1 MVIWLNSSRMTAG
14 TGDAGVDGPAVRFGV
29 HGDVVRRETFGHL
42 LSIADAYAQL
52 DADRARVLED
62 AQAEA
67 AAIVA
72 AGEEQAELLLDAAR
86 DTYETAEQ
94 RGYREGSNRALSEWM
109 ERLADAT
116 DAQSRL
122 QVRMRERLAD
132 IIASAVESIVHS
144 MDREALFERALSTVD
159 RIIDNSTYLRVAV
172 NPQDYEAARAA
183 FDQLAAKW
191 RDLGRPI
198 PVSIVADRQLE
209 PGACV
214 CETDFGSV
222 DASLNTQLRAMRS
235 AVARALKRSI
245 YLDAADVNG
254 AADDPDDA
262 AAAGTGDEAENGDAA
277 AAEVSR

>member
-1 MVIWLNSSRMTAG
+1 MVIWLNSRRLTA
-14 TGDAGVDGPAVRFGV
+14 DAGAQDDPGGPAVRFGV
-29 HGDVVRRETFGHL
+29 HGDVIRRETFGDL
-42 LSIADAYAQL
+42 LSIAHAYAQL
-52 DADRARVLED
+52 EADRALVL
-62 AQAEA
+62 AQAQDEA

-72 AGEEQAELLLDAAR
+72 AGEEQAELLLDAASE
-86 DTYETAEQ
+86 TYETAAK
-94 RGYREGSNRALSEWM
+94 RGYREGSNRALTEWM

-116 DAQSRL
+116 DAQNRL

-144 MDREALFERALSTVD
+144 MDREALFARALSTVD
-159 RIIDNSTYLRVAV
+159 RIIDNATYLRVAV
-172 NPQDYEAARAA
+172 NPQDYDAARAA

-198 PVSIVADRQLE
+198 PVSIVADKQLE

-222 DASLNTQLRAMRS
+222 DASLKTQLRAMRS

-245 YLDAADVNG
+245 YQDQADTDTDTDAVSA
-254 AADDPDDA
+254 PDDA
-262 AAAGTGDEAENGDAA
+262 DDDAAESGDAA
-277 AAEVSR
+277 AAEASR

>member
-1 MVIWLNSSRMTAG
+1 MVIWLNSSRLTAG
-14 TGDAGVDGPAVRFGV
+14 ANDAGEDGPPVRFGV

-42 LSIADAYAQL
+42 LSIADAYARL
-52 DADRARVLED
+52 DADRAQVLEQ

-86 DTYETAEQ
+86 DTYETAAT
-94 RGYREGSNRALSEWM
+94 RGYQEGSNRALTEWM

-245 YLDAADVNG
+245 YLDQADANG
-254 AADDPDDA
+254 GPDDA
-262 AAAGTGDEAENGDAA
+262 QAPAGSDDEAENGDAA
-277 AAEVSR
+277 TAEVSR

>member
-1 MVIWLNSSRMTAG
+1 MVIWLNSSRLTAG
-14 TGDAGVDGPAVRFGV
+14 GDGPDEPDVRFGV
-29 HGDVVRRETFGHL
+29 HADVVRRETFGNL

-52 DADRARVLED
+52 QADRARLLEQ
-62 AQAEA
+62 AHAEA

-72 AGEEQAELLLDAAR
+72 EGEAQAEALLDAAAE
-86 DTYETAEQ
+86 TYETAAR
-94 RGYREGSNRALSEWM
+94 RGYREGSNRALTEWM

-116 DAQSRL
+116 DAQNRL
-122 QVRMRERLAD
+122 QIRMRERLAD

-144 MDREALFERALSTVD
+144 MDREALFARALSTVD
-159 RIIDNSTYLRVAV
+159 RIIDNATYLRVAV

-198 PVSIVADRQLE
+198 PVSITADRQLE

-222 DASLNTQLRAMRS
+222 DASLKTQLRAMRS
-235 AVARALKRSI
+235 AVSRALKRSI
-245 YLDAADVNG
+245 YLDQAEAGDAG
-254 AADDPDDA
+254 KPARDA
-262 AAAGTGDEAENGDAA
+262 AGDDDDDGAEAGDAA